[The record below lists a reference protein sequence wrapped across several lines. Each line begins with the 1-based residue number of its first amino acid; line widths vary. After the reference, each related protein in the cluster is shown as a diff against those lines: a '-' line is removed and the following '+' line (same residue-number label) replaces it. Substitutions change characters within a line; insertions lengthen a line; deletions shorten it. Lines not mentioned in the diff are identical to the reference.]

1 MVPMMLRLSALA
13 SVLLVAASAS
23 AEPPSVDQVRN
34 MLSAF
39 EDGPSAE
46 TWRALGP
53 ETLVV
58 LEQLYDDEGQQPFVR
73 LRAIQAAGHYP
84 TEDSRAFLKRV
95 ATREGQLDLHVRAAI
110 RTMARAFGD
119 SALADIRPF
128 LTHRATAVREGAVLA
143 LGTIATPRA
152 RTLLRARLNVERNE
166 TVKATLQRTLR

>member
-1 MVPMMLRLSALA
+1 MVSMMLRLSVLA

-23 AEPPSVDQVRN
+23 AQTPSVDQVRN

-39 EDGPSAE
+39 EEGPSAE
-46 TWRALGP
+46 TWQALGP

-73 LRAIQAAGHYP
+73 LRAIHAAGHFP
-84 TEDSRAFLKRV
+84 SEASRSFLKRV
-95 ATREGQLDLHVRAAI
+95 AMREGQLDLHVRAAL
-110 RTMARAFGD
+110 RTMARAFGE

-128 LTHRATAVREGAVLA
+128 LSHRETVIREGAVLA

-152 RTLLRARLNVERNE
+152 RTLLQSRLSVERNE
-166 TVKATLQRTLR
+166 AVKATLQRTLR